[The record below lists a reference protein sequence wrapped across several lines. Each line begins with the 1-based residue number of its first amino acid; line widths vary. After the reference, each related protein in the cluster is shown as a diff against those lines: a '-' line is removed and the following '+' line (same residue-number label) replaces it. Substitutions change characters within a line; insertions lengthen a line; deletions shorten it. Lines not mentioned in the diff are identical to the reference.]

1 MWSMAGNV
9 PGYEEASRA
18 LYAKDRVRLAD
29 CIREW
34 SPDIH
39 AHVERLV
46 AEAARLERE
55 ARDDS

>member
-18 LYAKDRVRLAD
+18 PYAKDRVHLAD

-34 SPDIH
+34 SPDIR

-46 AEAARLERE
+46 AALARLERE
-55 ARDDS
+55 ARDNS